1 MAGTYTLPDEP
12 KPTAMA
18 RMSTNPVWPL
28 LAMMFAGTWLA
39 LPWFAFNA
47 WAFGSPGRERET
59 AIALGGIVALFVT
72 LFCIFAAIGGGVPK
86 WTIPYLMMLLTLE
99 KLALAYWLYQLQVGA
114 FSIHAYYGGAHFN
127 GLYLMLLGGFIL
139 RPYVA
144 KLVDVHV
151 FFVAL
156 M

>member
-1 MAGTYTLPDEP
+1 MPTTPFIGVRISWLITARNWVLA
-12 KPTAMA
+12 KLAPTASWRA
-18 RMSTNPVWPL
+18 RGAAYHIPN
-28 LAMMFAGTWLA
+28 FRN
-39 LPWFAFNA
+39 LPTLITHGA
-47 WAFGSPGRERET
+47 WDR
-59 AIALGGIVALFVT
+59 
-72 LFCIFAAIGGGVPK
+72 AIGGGVPK